1 MSIFYCD
8 YHEDLEDSDL
18 VGFNEVESDDGNV
31 VYFYCDEG
39 LSESDDVEDALLKEF
54 LLNLTP
60 QERKEIDEFLG
71 SD

>member
-39 LSESDDVEDALLKEF
+39 LSESYDVEDALLKEF